1 MAEKGGFR
9 IGVALSETTDTMN
22 NQSPEFQI
30 FLKVEF
36 DHDVD
41 VTLLTDMLGV
51 EPSHCI
57 SYHDAGF
64 TRIDRQKL
72 PAAWWYAY
80 PSNREYLPSWS
91 LQNVMEEFFA
101 KFDDGRLERMKQYVR
116 DGNGSVILTVNGYFF
131 HEQVPELCIYGRP
144 MRCLNKLDADLM
156 INLNEDNSSQ

>member
-1 MAEKGGFR
+1 MTNLNKQC
-9 IGVALSETTDTMN
+9 S
-22 NQSPEFQI
+22 EFQI

-57 SYHDAGF
+57 SYYDAGF

-91 LQNVMEEFFA
+91 LQNVLEEFFA

-131 HEQVPELCIYGRP
+131 HEQVPELCIYGRL